1 MIFAM
6 LYRRSHFDQISVRII
21 KAYDFL
27 SPTVRHEFVDI
38 FHFRVTA
45 LKLFHKSFYVT
56 FFKIELARIILRKN
70 LLAEKLFP
78 VFLFLKN
85 QTFRQDHISV
95 IVKDHFKTKQIMIE
109 LFGSLD
115 ILNYNQYVFQFH
127 RFPFFKTNPDFLPNA
142 VLSHGYPDHN
152 SFILQ
157 IVPNRMRDRSFH
169 QKCFILVYD
178 NGFFVQKHFCL
189 AFHNNEQTPYASAA
203 S

>member
-78 VFLFLKN
+78 VFLFLEN
-85 QTFRQDHISV
+85 QASCQNHIS
-95 IVKDHFKTKQIMIE
+95 IIIKD
-109 LFGSLD
+109 
-115 ILNYNQYVFQFH
+115 
-127 RFPFFKTNPDFLPNA
+127 
-142 VLSHGYPDHN
+142 
-152 SFILQ
+152 
-157 IVPNRMRDRSFH
+157 
-169 QKCFILVYD
+169 
-178 NGFFVQKHFCL
+178 CL
-189 AFHNNEQTPYASAA
+189 KAK
-203 S
+203 